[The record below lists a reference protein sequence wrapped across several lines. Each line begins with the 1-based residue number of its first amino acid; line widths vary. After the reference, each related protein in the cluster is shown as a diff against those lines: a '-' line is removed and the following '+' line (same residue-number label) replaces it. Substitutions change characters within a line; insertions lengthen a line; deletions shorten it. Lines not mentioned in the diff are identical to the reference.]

1 MKSTIMIKCSK
12 CGRTEYIAAKNE
24 MAAYKKLEKEGWSFC
39 HEPVCDKPE
48 CKAAFEKDEKEK
60 RSPFSSV
67 YGDEFIPRR
76 KTMHSAGYD
85 IFVTSDVDLK
95 PGEWT
100 YIDTGIALRGY
111 PRFGMVSTT
120 NKAIPEYLAHYATLM
135 IYPRSSMAFKY
146 GLRLINGVGIID
158 ADYRDTIKVKVTV
171 DVPVTLHRG
180 DRYLQA
186 IIQPLFMY
194 CDEIPPE
201 SSRIGG
207 IGSTGQ

>member
-12 CGRTEYIAAKNE
+12 CGKTEYIAAKNE

-85 IFVTSDVDLK
+85 IFATSDVDLK